1 VEDRFNPSLR
11 PSETTPEVDEER
23 EKICA
28 FADFI
33 ARLLDSVIR
42 IPGTPIRIG
51 LDPLLGLI
59 PGLGD
64 VVANLIG
71 STLLFLAVRIQAP
84 KIVISRMAL
93 NMVINTVVGAIPGL
107 GDLFSIW
114 YKSNVKNAELLRRS
128 TTGAPPRSTGG
139 DWLFVIGL
147 VLGTFTLAIGLILA
161 IIWIIRILWGLTL

>member
-1 VEDRFNPSLR
+1 VEHRFDPSLSPR
-11 PSETTPEVDEER
+11 EAKPEVDPEHEEVR
-23 EKICA
+23 A

-59 PGLGD
+59 PVLGD

-71 STLLFLAVRIQAP
+71 STLLFLAVRIQVP

-93 NMVINTVVGAIPGL
+93 NMVINTVVGAIPGF

-114 YKSNVKNAELLRRS
+114 YKSNVKNAKLLRS
-128 TTGAPPRSTGG
+128 YTTEAPPRSTIW
-139 DWLFVIGL
+139 DWLFVISL

-161 IIWIIRILWGLTL
+161 IIWIIRILWELTL

>member
-1 VEDRFNPSLR
+1 MEDRFNPSLR
-11 PSETTPEVDEER
+11 PSEPIPEVDEER
-23 EKICA
+23 EEICA

>member
-1 VEDRFNPSLR
+1 VDDRFNPSLR
-11 PSETTPEVDEER
+11 PSEPTPEVDEER
-23 EKICA
+23 EEICA

-71 STLLFLAVRIQAP
+71 STLLFLAVRIQVP
-84 KIVISRMAL
+84 KIVISRMA
-93 NMVINTVVGAIPGL
+93 
-107 GDLFSIW
+107 
-114 YKSNVKNAELLRRS
+114 R
-128 TTGAPPRSTGG
+128 
-139 DWLFVIGL
+139 
-147 VLGTFTLAIGLILA
+147 
-161 IIWIIRILWGLTL
+161 